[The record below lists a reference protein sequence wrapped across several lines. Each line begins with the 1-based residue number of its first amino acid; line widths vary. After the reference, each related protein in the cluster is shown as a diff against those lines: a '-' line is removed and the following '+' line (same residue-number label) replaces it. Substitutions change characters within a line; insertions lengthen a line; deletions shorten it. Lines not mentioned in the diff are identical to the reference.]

1 MTNAKSAK
9 PATPEAEPSKDP
21 RIIAAEI
28 VAGFELQNRI
38 KKIRSETA
46 IEEAKEASQKRKM
59 VDALRFEQAR
69 FKWLSA
75 KANKEEPE
83 QEDEEQNESCK
94 LEAVTGRAFFTTPA
108 VYPDHVWAKLEAF
121 EEILAHELRAG
132 ERTDSILLLA
142 FGAIKQD
149 CLNLDLLQ

>member
-1 MTNAKSAK
+1 MSSATKAKSA
-9 PATPEAEPSKDP
+9 PEAEPAKHP

-28 VAGFELQNRI
+28 VAGFELE
-38 KKIRSETA
+38 KKIKQIQSETA
-46 IEEAKEASQKRKM
+46 IEKAEEASQKRKM

-83 QEDEEQNESCK
+83 QEDEQQNESCK
-94 LEAVTGRAFFTTPA
+94 LEAVTERAFFTTPA
-108 VYPDHVWAKLEAF
+108 VYPDHVWVKLEAF

-142 FGAIKQD
+142 LGCIKQD
-149 CLNLDLLQ
+149 CINLDLLQ